1 MTTVSDAIVKKLIPH
16 ETIVAATRES
26 LMVHYPQLTLTF
38 LSFVFCF
45 FLWSALVAWG
55 LFGQILFLIWFFVNL
70 IYAWRFLREYYGT
83 INILTLK
90 RLVIIDCE
98 RWFIRS
104 IRDIPLTEIL
114 DIEAERHG
122 VRQTMA
128 AYGTIHVV
136 VGNTPIPIKSVP
148 RPEKFAEIIRKMRA
162 EAIRAEKREERG
174 LVGTDE
180 APKKLSKQ
188 DLEKVLSRLARSADR
203 NDFQEATESVLS
215 VSDEET
221 ESEL

>member
-1 MTTVSDAIVKKLIPH
+1 MTTVSESIVKKLIPR

-26 LMVHYPQLTLTF
+26 LMVHYPQLTLAF

-45 FLWSALVAWG
+45 FWWSALVAWG
-55 LFGQILFLIWFFVNL
+55 LFGQILFLVWFLVNC
-70 IYAWRFLREYYGT
+70 IFAWRFLREYLGT
-83 INILTLK
+83 ITILTLK
-90 RLVIIDCE
+90 RLVLINC
-98 RWFIRS
+98 RHWFIRS

-122 VRQTMA
+122 VRQTVA
-128 AYGTIHVV
+128 SYGTIHVV

-148 RPEKFAEIIRKMRA
+148 RPEKFAEYIRKMRA

-174 LVGTDE
+174 YVAGEE

-188 DLEKVLSRLARSADR
+188 DLEKVLARLARSADPA
-203 NDFQEATESVLS
+203 DFQEAAESVLS